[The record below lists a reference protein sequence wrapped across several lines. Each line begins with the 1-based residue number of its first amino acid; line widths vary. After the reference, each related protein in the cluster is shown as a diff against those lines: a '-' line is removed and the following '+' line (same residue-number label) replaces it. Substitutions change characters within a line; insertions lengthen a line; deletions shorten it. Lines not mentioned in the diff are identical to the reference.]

1 MKSLFKFSEICE
13 FIKEGLIKKE
23 NMTEK
28 QAEEFLSKFS
38 AEAIIKLYSKIL
50 DDIFKKGGNRNVK

>member
-1 MKSLFKFSEICE
+1 MKSLFKFSEIWG
-13 FIKEGLIKKE
+13 FLKEGLIKKE

>member
-1 MKSLFKFSEICE
+1 
-13 FIKEGLIKKE
+13 
-23 NMTEK
+23 MTEK